1 MPSKNFN
8 KLTLVKPS
16 DIEDYYT
23 NKISYKELAMRYNV
37 SEDTMRKYFKAHKIL
52 TRTKYLHSLTNHN
65 FFNIYTSD
73 MAYILGLYVADGY
86 ITSNRFTIEL
96 NSTDE
101 EILYLIGSKISKSYS
116 IYHKKAR
123 INKAGIQTREMTC
136 LGIWSKSICNTLHCM
151 NCGKNKTYLE
161 KYFFKNIPNK
171 FKWDFI
177 RGYFD
182 GDGSIVNSKG
192 IRSNGYTYN
201 NYCFSIISKTP
212 QLLKD
217 IKDFLYREGIKSNI
231 RSDGRSNYR
240 LQVTSKKDIK
250 IIFNKLYPSSLY
262 LKRKY
267 IKYLSIMEIPC

>member
-136 LGIWSKSICNTLHCM
+136 LGI
-151 NCGKNKTYLE
+151 
-161 KYFFKNIPNK
+161 
-171 FKWDFI
+171 
-177 RGYFD
+177 
-182 GDGSIVNSKG
+182 
-192 IRSNGYTYN
+192 
-201 NYCFSIISKTP
+201 
-212 QLLKD
+212 
-217 IKDFLYREGIKSNI
+217 
-231 RSDGRSNYR
+231 
-240 LQVTSKKDIK
+240 
-250 IIFNKLYPSSLY
+250 
-262 LKRKY
+262 
-267 IKYLSIMEIPC
+267 

>member
-23 NKISYKELAMRYNV
+23 NKISYKELAMHYNV
-37 SEDTMRKYFKAHKIL
+37 SEDTMRKYFKSHKIL
-52 TRTKYLHSLTNHN
+52 TRTKYQHSLTNHN
-65 FFNIYTSD
+65 FFNTYTSD

-116 IYHKKAR
+116 IYHKKPR
-123 INKAGIQTREMTC
+123 INKAGIRTRKMTG
-136 LGIWSKSICNTLHCM
+136 LGIWSKSICNTLHCI
-151 NCGKNKTYLE
+151 NCGKNKTYQE
-161 KYFFKNIPNK
+161 KYFFKNIPDK

-182 GDGSIVNSKG
+182 GDGTIVNSKG
-192 IRSNGYTYN
+192 VRSNGYTYN
-201 NYCFSIISKTP
+201 NYCFSIVSKTS

-217 IKDFLYREGIKSNI
+217 IKDFLYRENIKSTI
-231 RSDGRSNYR
+231 ISDGRSNYR

-250 IIFNKLYPSSLY
+250 IIFNKLYSSSLF

-267 IKYLSIMEIPC
+267 IKYLGIMEIPC